1 MKTIKLGTLVFS
13 LLLAAL
19 TLANSDLYAQNDE
32 GRGLFC
38 KGNAYEKEE
47 DIERGVM
54 GLFSYSGEGFNLF
67 NQQFGDE
74 EGGFNLVNQTFGQ
87 EEVDVPLGSGLLVLL
102 AASVGYALGKRKS
115 ENK

>member
-1 MKTIKLGTLVFS
+1 MKTKKLGTLMFS

-38 KGNAYEKEE
+38 KGKDYENEE
-47 DIERGVM
+47 DTNRGVM
-54 GLFSYSGEGFNLF
+54 DLYSHPGEGFNLF

-74 EGGFNLVNQTFGQ
+74 NGGFNLYNQTFGQ
-87 EEVDVPLGSGLLVLL
+87 EENEVPLGSGLLVLL